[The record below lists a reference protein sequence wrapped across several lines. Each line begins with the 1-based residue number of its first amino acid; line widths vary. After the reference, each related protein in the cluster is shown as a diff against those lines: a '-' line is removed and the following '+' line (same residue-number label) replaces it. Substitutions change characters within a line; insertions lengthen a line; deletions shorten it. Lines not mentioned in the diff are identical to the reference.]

1 MRVKG
6 ELVEFSAFFKKYLGL
21 TDSSVT
27 HSERFVS
34 GLGGLCGIV
43 GVAYIT
49 GWWLDG
55 YAAVLIMG
63 SIGSSAVLLFAVPHG
78 PLSQPWPLVGGHT
91 LSALVG
97 VAVANLIPDLYLA
110 AGVSVALAIVVMHYA
125 RCLHPP
131 GGATAMFAVLGG
143 EGVRALGWGFVLT
156 PALLD
161 TLAILLIAIAFNAP
175 FHWRRYPR
183 ALSDVF
189 LYEEVERPKRRE
201 GDISYD
207 DLTAALEGM
216 GTLLDVSEN
225 DLMRIYELANAHKHR
240 AVLDPEQIEV
250 GVCLSNG
257 GYGEEWSVREI
268 ISIDRADDPM
278 QDSIG
283 YRVVAG
289 RGKRETAETTREELA
304 LWSMYVVRRTKT
316 SWRRMLG

>member
-1 MRVKG
+1 M
-6 ELVEFSAFFKKYLGL
+6 EFFEFVKKYLGL

-97 VAVANLIPDLYLA
+97 VAVAHIIPDLYLA
-110 AGVSVALAIVVMHYA
+110 AGVAVALAIVVMHYA

-143 EGVRALGWGFVLT
+143 ESVRALGWSFVLT
-156 PALLD
+156 PAFLD
-161 TLAILLIAIAFNAP
+161 TTVILLIAIIFNAP

-189 LYEEVERPKRRE
+189 FYEEVERPKRRDS
-201 GDISYD
+201 DISNQ
-207 DLTAALEGM
+207 DLTAALQGM
-216 GTLLDVSEN
+216 GTLLDVSES

-240 AVLDPEQIEV
+240 TALDPEVIEV

-257 GYGEEWSVREI
+257 GYGADWSVREVL
-268 ISIDRADDPM
+268 SVHRAEDPM

-289 RGKRETAETTREELA
+289 KGKRRRESGEVTREELVH
-304 LWSMYVVRRTKT
+304 WSMYVVRRTKT
-316 SWRRMLG
+316 SWRRMLGQ